1 MREIIMRG
9 FENSEFENRVKK
21 ARLLMDKNQIDLLLI
36 TSPHNFRY
44 FTGLDS
50 YFWESPTRP
59 WFLLIP
65 IKSDPVVII
74 PSIGLTALKKNWIQN
89 IKTWQ
94 SPNPTDEGISL
105 LKETILSFIPHK
117 GNIGCELGQESHLRM
132 SINDFDLLR
141 KNCSQINFISASNI
155 IWELR
160 MIKSQ
165 NEINKIKKIISITSD
180 VFDNFSKYI
189 NVGMSEIEIC
199 NIFKKQLLEKGADQT
214 LYMSCASSRGG
225 YNQIICNP
233 TNKKVENGDILIID
247 TGSTFDGYFCD
258 FDRNFGFG
266 KISQES
272 KDAYKVLWEAT
283 EAGLNKSKP
292 GSTCAEINNAM
303 INVLKK
309 SDLKSNSIGR
319 MGHGLGLQVTE
330 PPSIS
335 PNDNTVLKENMII
348 TIEPCFEY
356 SPDKMLVH
364 EENILITSNGY
375 ELLTSRTPV
384 DMPIII

>member
-1 MREIIMRG
+1 
-9 FENSEFENRVKK
+9 
-21 ARLLMDKNQIDLLLI
+21 
-36 TSPHNFRY
+36 
-44 FTGLDS
+44 
-50 YFWESPTRP
+50 
-59 WFLLIP
+59 
-65 IKSDPVVII
+65 
-74 PSIGLTALKKNWIQN
+74 
-89 IKTWQ
+89 
-94 SPNPTDEGISL
+94 
-105 LKETILSFIPHK
+105 
-117 GNIGCELGQESHLRM
+117 
-132 SINDFDLLR
+132 
-141 KNCSQINFISASNI
+141 
-155 IWELR
+155 
-160 MIKSQ
+160 
-165 NEINKIKKIISITSD
+165 
-180 VFDNFSKYI
+180 
-189 NVGMSEIEIC
+189 
-199 NIFKKQLLEKGADQT
+199 
-214 LYMSCASSRGG
+214 MSCASSKGG

-233 TNKKVENGDILIID
+233 TNKEVENGDILIID

-303 INVLKK
+303 VNVLKK
-309 SDLKSNSIGR
+309 SGLKSNSIGR

-330 PPSIS
+330 PPSIFY
-335 PNDNTVLKENMII
+335 NDKTVLKENMII